1 MKILQAKKKA
11 FTLIELLVVIAII
24 SILASILFPV
34 FARARENARRASC
47 LSNLKQIG
55 LGVMMYTQDYD
66 EKYPAAVQPNNQ
78 EPSADLGG
86 WWYSNYWY
94 WPQLL
99 DPYTKSEQV
108 FFCPSSPKGTTSPF
122 SATQTYNYGANLLIM
137 RNNVSSNV
145 YPPIS
150 LASIGSPASTY
161 LLMDAGWNR
170 IDIYEAY
177 TSATGWAYIPGSGA
191 FGAPEKGANTSTYP
205 SDFQTGRHF
214 DGVNITFADGHV
226 KWLKSSVVWNEAKK
240 CHADSNC
247 KYTYTTPPTRA
258 SAWNP
263 FAN

>member
-1 MKILQAKKKA
+1 MRALQKSKKG

-24 SILASILFPV
+24 VILASILFPV

-47 LSNLKQIG
+47 MSNLKQIG
-55 LGVMMYTQDYD
+55 LAVMMYTQDYD
-66 EKYPAAVQPNNQ
+66 EKYPASVQPNDQ
-78 EPSADLGG
+78 VPPADLGG
-86 WWYSNYWY
+86 HWYSNYWY

-99 DPYTKSEQV
+99 YPYTKSEQV
-108 FFCPSSPKGTTSPF
+108 FFCPSSPKGVTSPF

-137 RNNVSSNV
+137 RNNGSTNA

-150 LASIGSPASTY
+150 LASVDSPASTY

-170 IDIYEAY
+170 IDIYYAF
-177 TSATGWAYIPGSGA
+177 TSTTGWSYIPGSGA
-191 FGAPEKGANTSTYP
+191 FGAPEKGTNTSTYP

-226 KWLKSSVVWNEAKK
+226 KWLKSSAVWNEAKK

-247 KYTYTTPPTRA
+247 KFSYTTPPTRA
-258 SAWNP
+258 SDWNP